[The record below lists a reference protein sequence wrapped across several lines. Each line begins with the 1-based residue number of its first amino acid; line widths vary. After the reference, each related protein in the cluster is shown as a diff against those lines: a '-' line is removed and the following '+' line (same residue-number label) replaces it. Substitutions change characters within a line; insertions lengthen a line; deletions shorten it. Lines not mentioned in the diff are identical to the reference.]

1 MVSGE
6 DWLLGE
12 KWCFKH
18 VLNKLVV
25 QEEFTDS
32 MRVESAKLKNILE
45 SKVLVLTEASK

>member
-1 MVSGE
+1 MGGE

-18 VLNKLVV
+18 KLNKPVV
-25 QEEFTDS
+25 QEEFIDS

-45 SKVLVLTEASK
+45 SKALVLTEARK